1 MDFAPNEPVTFPLV
15 LASPQC
21 GPCSPLRCSTSMPR
35 SRQLMRQ
42 RLWTRPANTRTA
54 TTKPS
59 AASRS
64 ILWSR
69 RRCSQNNCSLVGTF
83 SVLVFI
89 IYLLDWLCQICLPE
103 ITFQLNSFLCKYCMF
118 DFDWRLTGICF
129 RGPKPCF
136 FSSWCLPF
144 PRPDRR
150 PSAAFAA
157 GPRLR
162 QAESVLLQQ
171 QRHVSWWTPQRQG
184 HDQWLQRLIEWIQRW
199 AHHLQPQMKNVNIK
213 DTFFYPFFFFFFF
226 FEERGGRK
234 FLYF

>member
-21 GPCSPLRCSTSMPR
+21 GPCSPLRCSTSMPQ

-69 RRCSQNNCSLVGTF
+69 QRCSQNNCSLVGTF
-83 SVLVFI
+83 SVLIFI
-89 IYLLDWLCQICLPE
+89 IYLPDWLCQICLPE
-103 ITFQLNSFLCKYCMF
+103 IKFQLNSLFYVNTACST
-118 DFDWRLTGICF
+118 LTGDWLASVLGC
-129 RGPKPCF
+129 PNSVS

-150 PSAAFAA
+150 PSAAFPA

-171 QRHVSWWTPQRQG
+171 QRHVSWWTPQCQG

-199 AHHLQPQMKNVNIK
+199 AHNLQPQMN
-213 DTFFYPFFFFFFF
+213 PFFSHKAPFRHGIRNTAGFIC
-226 FEERGGRK
+226 
-234 FLYF
+234 L